1 MRRHRFETYLD
12 KVFGFSDLVSS
23 LPEGREFPQHP
34 WKKVFDAVFLGAAM
48 QIPSL
53 LQIEAQCRN
62 GALAQR
68 IGSISDDTIG
78 YALERQSPEPVFALS
93 CEIARRL
100 KRNGVLRS
108 DWSRGLVVAAVD
120 GIEIC
125 SSFARCCDACME
137 REVQHKVNGE
147 MRTDIQYYHRIVVV
161 AVVSTPF
168 PIPLGLRFQKN
179 GEAEVPCALALLQD
193 LDQQLGRRFLDVLVG
208 DALYLQSPF
217 IKEVERLGL
226 VWAFTLKENQPDL
239 LREAERFT
247 QASPTGI
254 HTEPDREIRYWHV
267 PEVDWPVADRL
278 LRVVKTVRIEHRRR
292 VTIIE
297 KDGHRIKSKTDV
309 TQESTNF
316 YATNFELGSVSPL
329 FIHQFSRSR
338 WRIDT
343 EVFQTI
349 TTDCHLKHPAVHQT
363 TALVV
368 LTMIRFLAYTLSLV
382 FYHRQV
388 RSHARGKCRDL
399 SRVRQENRLLVRRP
413 CHQHQLIPVLGGSRG
428 LRRSYQAPSSNA
440 RWPLHSLRPQN
451 LHDKPPCQCFSS
463 SQTRYNSSRI
473 SSIPELVPKSARL
486 PPAASHLTESLE

>member
-1 MRRHRFETYLD
+1 MTRHRFEAYLD
-12 KVFGFSDLVSS
+12 KVFGFSDLVRS

-34 WKKVFDAVFLGAAM
+34 WEKVFDAVFLGAAM

-53 LQIEAQCRN
+53 LQIEAECRD
-62 GALAQR
+62 GALAKR
-68 IGSISDDTIG
+68 IGPISDDTLG

-108 DWSRGLVVAAVD
+108 ERFRGLVVAAVD

-125 SSFARCCDACME
+125 SSFVRCCEACME

-147 MRTDIQYYHRIVVV
+147 LRTDTQYYHRIVVV
-161 AVVSTPF
+161 ALVSTPF

-179 GEAEVPCALALLQD
+179 GEGEVACALALLQD

-208 DALYLQSPF
+208 DALYLQAPF
-217 IKEVERLGL
+217 VKAVERLGL

-247 QASPTGI
+247 QGSPTGV
-254 HTEPDREIRYWHV
+254 HTEPGREIRYWHL
-267 PEVDWPVADRL
+267 PQVDWPVADRL
-278 LRVVKTVRIEHRRR
+278 VRAVKTVRLEHRRR
-292 VTIIE
+292 ITVG
-297 KDGHRIKSKTDV
+297 KQDGQRTKSKAAAP
-309 TQESTNF
+309 QASTNF
-316 YATNFELGSVSPL
+316 YATNFELGSISPL

-343 EVFQTI
+343 EVFQTL

-388 RSHARGKCRDL
+388 RSHARGKC
-399 SRVRQENRLLVRRP
+399 ETF
-413 CHQHQLIPVLGGSRG
+413 HEF
-428 LRRSYQAPSSNA
+428 A
-440 RWPLHSLRPQN
+440 
-451 LHDKPPCQCFSS
+451 K
-463 SQTRYNSSRI
+463 RI
-473 SSIPELVPKSARL
+473 AYGFTAL
-486 PPAASHLTESLE
+486 AADTS

>member
-1 MRRHRFETYLD
+1 MSRHRFEAYLD
-12 KVFGFSDLVSS
+12 KVFGFSALVTA
-23 LPEGREFPQHP
+23 LPEGRESPRHS
-34 WKKVFDAVFLGAAM
+34 WKKVFDAVLLGAAM

-53 LQIEAQCRN
+53 LQIEAECRD
-62 GALAQR
+62 GALAKR
-68 IGSISDDTIG
+68 IGPISDDTIG

-137 REVQHKVNGE
+137 REIQRKVNGQ

-161 AVVSTPF
+161 ALVSTPF

-179 GEAEVPCALALLQD
+179 GEGEVSCALALLKD
-193 LDQQLGRRFLDVLVG
+193 LDNQLGRRFLDVLVG
-208 DALYLQSPF
+208 DALYLQAPF
-217 IKEVERLGL
+217 VKEVERLGL
-226 VWAFTLKENQPDL
+226 VWAFTLKQNQPEL

-247 QASPTGI
+247 QDSPIGV
-254 HTEPDREIRYWHV
+254 HAEAGREIRYWHL
-267 PEVDWPVADRL
+267 PEIDWPVADRL
-278 LRVVKTVRIEHRRR
+278 VRVVKTVRIENHRR
-292 VTIIE
+292 VTVSR
-297 KDGHRIKSKTDV
+297 KNNQRIKNKTAV

-382 FYHRQV
+382 FYQRQI
-388 RSHARGKCRDL
+388 RSHARGKCETFHEFAKRIAYWFVAL
-399 SRVRQENRLLVRRP
+399 SDN
-413 CHQHQLIPVLGGSRG
+413 
-428 LRRSYQAPSSNA
+428 
-440 RWPLHSLRPQN
+440 
-451 LHDKPPCQCFSS
+451 
-463 SQTRYNSSRI
+463 T
-473 SSIPELVPKSARL
+473 
-486 PPAASHLTESLE
+486 T